1 MRLKVASAVAACK
14 AFAAAWSPKEAG
26 EVMTVCMAG
35 VYLWA
40 VDGAKG
46 VGGLATKAATGVRTF
61 AAKRLEAMQ
70 PTAADDAAA
79 AKKKWLADL
88 EARSFGPKAVSSAK
102 EIEVSADLAGV
113 ITKLFSSPIER
124 DYAGEVK
131 VVAQPAF
138 GI

>member
-1 MRLKVASAVAACK
+1 MQQRFEDFL
-14 AFAAAWSPKEAG
+14 PKCSLS
-26 EVMTVCMAG
+26 T
-35 VYLWA
+35 
-40 VDGAKG
+40 
-46 VGGLATKAATGVRTF
+46 
-61 AAKRLEAMQ
+61 
-70 PTAADDAAA
+70 
-79 AKKKWLADL
+79 
-88 EARSFGPKAVSSAK
+88 VSSAK